1 MRASLHKITAKE
13 AQLIQV
19 QFVSTQLLA
28 QGHEYI
34 TLLPFVVI
42 MGLIQQ
48 LNRLGLLIGQVQ
60 GVVQQYYS
68 ATLPSSAQNIIFG
81 CSCQLQASRDYVPRN
96 LQGQGWV
103 YFAGYVCYLTL
114 GLLSFGMFMAQHDI
128 PYYAADLQYLGAIQ
142 VASALMANGLSTS
155 WVQWIVVCILG
166 LLNSWQ
172 FIPML
177 LISVYG
183 FYNWNRNL

>member
-1 MRASLHKITAKE
+1 MIASLHKITAKE

-19 QFVSTQLLA
+19 QFITTQLLS

-42 MGLIQQ
+42 MSLIQQ
-48 LNRLGLLIGQVQ
+48 LNRLGFLTGQVQ

-68 ATLPSSAQNIIFG
+68 VTLPSSIQNIVFG
-81 CSCQLQASRDYVPRN
+81 CSCQLQATRDYVPKN
-96 LQGQGWV
+96 LQGQGWI

-114 GLLSFGMFMAQHDI
+114 GLLSLGMFMSQTDI
-128 PYYAADLQYLGAIQ
+128 PYYAVDLQYLGGIQ
-142 VASALMANGLSTS
+142 VASVLMANGLSSS
-155 WVQWIVVCILG
+155 WVQWIVVCIIG
-166 LLNSWQ
+166 LLHSWQ

-177 LISVYG
+177 AISLYG
-183 FYNWNRNL
+183 FFNWSRNL